1 MLGWNLYSTAYL
13 LALVVGFVA
22 LLVLV
27 VLLCR
32 VALAGRRWLVASARL
47 RELEID
53 LLLADLETDAAVEAD
68 RAHDAEAH
76 DAEARDERAGGAP
89 GSVPPPAP

>member
-22 LLVLV
+22 VLVLV

-32 VALAGRRWLVASARL
+32 VALAGRRSLVASARL
-47 RELEID
+47 RELQVD
-53 LLLADLETDAAVEAD
+53 LLLADLEADAAVEAE
-68 RAHDAEAH
+68 RARD
-76 DAEARDERAGGAP
+76 DEARDDRTGGAP
-89 GSVPPPAP
+89 GPVPPPAA